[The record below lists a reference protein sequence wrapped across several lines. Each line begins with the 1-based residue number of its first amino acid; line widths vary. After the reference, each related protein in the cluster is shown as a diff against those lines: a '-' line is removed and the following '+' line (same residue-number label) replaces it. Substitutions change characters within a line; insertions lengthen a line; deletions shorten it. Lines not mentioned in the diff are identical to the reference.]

1 MKKFTALLLL
11 FLSGCAG
18 KEVVAAFRTEVHHQ
32 PIAIDVRIR

>member
-1 MKKFTALLLL
+1 MKKFTLLLL

-18 KEVVAAFRTEVHHQ
+18 KEIVATIRTEVRHQ